1 MTILIKLYMKNKII
15 NLEFLKLLEYKI
27 IIKLLLI
34 KIIKHK
40 CIIYQITNMFKK

>member
-40 CIIYQITNMFKK
+40 CIIYQIINVFKK